1 MWEKDA
7 TIAFNRDLSALNA
20 KRSAFNMEPF
30 LRCIPVKDF
39 VAIIVEEAKKMSQGS
54 ETYSPTATMLYRE
67 LGHKV
72 YSRYRVLNKEKTGVL
87 NKIYQ
92 IHTSY
97 SKQYS
102 ALHPKLDVL
111 PSGELK
117 INTRQLWQNIEHS
130 LKQSGSTLTMDH
142 QEWVPTILKFIGKFL
157 YHIVMHDLKVDVNSM
172 KNLPNK
178 NFIPAFYTIFRTQN
192 RISKEEVKPHPVL
205 AKLYRES
212 ISENLTF
219 PTWEL
224 PMICPP
230 LPWSSVNTGGYLIS
244 PSDLV
249 RLPIQANSQKQK
261 MLEVNVQQIYP
272 SLDALN
278 QLSAVPW
285 KVNTKILDVILEVS
299 VHLYPKS
306 VLRKDN
312 AVFFYLH
319 DRYST
324 RVGQHLWMYL
334 NLLQHYHPHQ
344 VQHLKW
350 TNLRDFN
357 YLDNECSIDEKKGKC
372 IHCGVI
378 AYIDFPWQ
386 IM

>member
-1 MWEKDA
+1 MKSIENKSSVSEEVLRYRKILEDHYVMWEKEA
-7 TIAFNRDLSALNA
+7 TNAFNRDLLALSA

-39 VAIIVEEAKKMSQGS
+39 VSIIVEEAKKMSQGS
-54 ETYSPTATMLYRE
+54 ETYSPTVTMLYRE

-72 YSRYRVLNKEKTGVL
+72 YARYRVLNKEKTGVL

-97 SKQYS
+97 CREYS
-102 ALHPKLDVL
+102 ALHPELDVL
-111 PSGELK
+111 PSSELK
-117 INTRQLWQNIEHS
+117 INTRQLWQKIEHN
-130 LKQSGSTLTMDH
+130 LKKSGSTLTMDH

-172 KNLPNK
+172 KNLPNR
-178 NFIPAFYTIFRTQN
+178 NFIPAFYTIFRIQN

-205 AKLYRES
+205 SKLYRES
-212 ISENLTF
+212 VPESLNF
-219 PTWEL
+219 PTYEL

-230 LPWSSVNTGGYLIS
+230 LPWSSVDTGGYLIS

-261 MLEVNVQQIYP
+261 MFEVNVQQIYP

-285 KVNTKILDVILEVS
+285 KVNKKILDVILEV
-299 VHLYPKS
+299 
-306 VLRKDN
+306 R
-312 AVFFYLH
+312 VFFIQFNSEEKANK
-319 DRYST
+319 RF
-324 RVGQHLWMYL
+324 
-334 NLLQHYHPHQ
+334 LL
-344 VQHLKW
+344 
-350 TNLRDFN
+350 
-357 YLDNECSIDEKKGKC
+357 
-372 IHCGVI
+372 
-378 AYIDFPWQ
+378 
-386 IM
+386 